1 VLKDILAYVIGLQ
14 IYWGE
19 MMKWRS
25 FSEKISAFG
34 NGKENLLNVITV
46 PYNSCDLF
54 SNIIFTFIENNKS
67 VLYITEENKY
77 KIAMMKFIK
86 DNTDFR
92 GYSYFDFSSDSKS
105 LKASIVFT
113 SYVGASNLENNFDL
127 IIYDDVS
134 CYSPYSGKEIL
145 TLLNRYI
152 NKDKKLIAFSTKEIF
167 NTKESV
173 YIPYYKDNN
182 PLIEPRV
189 VLTRINT
196 EKEICF
202 SEYEYL
208 KWSMEM
214 NRNVVLFT
222 TDTSTK
228 EYIYNYL
235 KTIKNKLTSNIYFF
249 SKDNRDFLEFPN
261 VKKKIIVTENMDVLN
276 YDIYPMDIL
285 VHNCAGIIY
294 DSKKLLF
301 FCGKVSSIDR
311 ERNSEVVFLVNRNT
325 DAIEETK
332 EITRN
337 FNKDAWNLGL
347 LHL

>member
-1 VLKDILAYVIGLQ
+1 
-14 IYWGE
+14 
-19 MMKWRS
+19 MKWRA

-34 NGKENLLNVITV
+34 YGKERLLNVVTV

-54 SNIIFTFIENNKS
+54 SKLIFTFVENNKRI
-67 VLYITEENKY
+67 LYITEENKF
-77 KIAMMKFIK
+77 KIAMMKIIK
-86 DNTDFR
+86 ENTDFR
-92 GYSYFDFSSDSKS
+92 KYSYIDVGSDSKDLRS
-105 LKASIVFT
+105 SIVFT
-113 SYVGASNLENNFDL
+113 SYAVASKLENNFDL
-127 IIYDDVS
+127 VIYDDVS
-134 CYSPYSGKEIL
+134 CYSDYTKTEIL
-145 TLLNRYI
+145 NLMDRYV
-152 NKDKKLIAFSTKEIF
+152 DEECRLIAFSTDEIF
-167 NTKESV
+167 NTKENV

-222 TDTSTK
+222 TDTNTK
-228 EYIYNYL
+228 EYIYDYL
-235 KTIKNKLTSNIYFF
+235 RTIKNKLTSNIYFF
-249 SKDNRDFLEFPN
+249 SKDNREFLEFPN
-261 VKKKIIVTENMDVLN
+261 VRKKIIVTENMDVLN

-285 VHNCAGIIY
+285 VHNCEGIIY
-294 DSKKLLF
+294 DVKKLLF
-301 FCGKVSSIDR
+301 FCGKVSSIDG

-325 DAIEETK
+325 DAIEKTK
-332 EITRN
+332 EITRS

-347 LHL
+347 LQY

>member
-1 VLKDILAYVIGLQ
+1 MLKDIPDYVIGLQ
-14 IYWGE
+14 IYWGDA
-19 MMKWRS
+19 MKWKA
-25 FSEKISAFG
+25 FSEKISDFG
-34 NGKENLLNVITV
+34 CGKERLLNVVTV

-54 SNIIFTFIENNKS
+54 SKIIFTYVENNKRI
-67 VLYITEENKY
+67 LYITEENKY
-77 KIAMMKFIK
+77 KIAMIKFIK
-86 DNTDFR
+86 ENTDFR
-92 GYSYFDFSSDSKS
+92 KYSYFDFNSDSKDLS
-105 LKASIVFT
+105 ASIVFT
-113 SYVGASNLENNFDL
+113 NYDVASKLDSYFDL
-127 IIYDDVS
+127 LIYDDIS
-134 CYSPYSGKEIL
+134 CYSSYSKTQIL
-145 TLLNRYI
+145 TLMNRYI
-152 NKDKKLIAFSTKEIF
+152 SEDNKLIAFSPDEIFSTKEKI
-167 NTKESV
+167 
-173 YIPYYKDNN
+173 YIPYYRDNN

-189 VLTRINT
+189 ILTRINT

-222 TDTSTK
+222 TDTSSK

-235 KTIKNKLTSNIYFF
+235 RSIKNKLTSNIYYF
-249 SKDNRDFLEFPN
+249 SKDNRGFLEFPN
-261 VKKKIIVTENMDVLN
+261 VRKKIIVTENIDILS

-294 DSKKLLF
+294 DTKKLLF
-301 FCGKVSSIDR
+301 FCGKVSSIDK

-325 DAIEETK
+325 DAIEQTK

-347 LHL
+347 LQY